1 MTVIVITPIVYLAI
15 LNTVVPEGNV
25 AFLAGW
31 EDNSF
36 QSEYSGVGWSDSNF
50 SQGWTINWTNV
61 NSGFAV
67 DGGVADLNATFNGYN
82 PTHELGISG
91 IFIQKRIIDHLDTS
105 NYPYLVIRNKESSSD
120 SSLALSF
127 ALVDD
132 KGIVHQGYAAHTS
145 TSWTDLG
152 ANLTEVY
159 SGIVKG
165 ILVLFMNSFN
175 PNYSGG
181 LQHAYVQAITFYQ
194 NPPAWK
200 LAYNNP
206 LNASIFSNNGLL
218 EVFGN
223 GDIERGNIVSAQRTT
238 DLEFDLNEYRY
249 LNVSVMTSG
258 LDVAARI
265 VIWTQPNLDHSYA
278 ILLKTYNDKD
288 WHTEI
293 IDISYYLRAH
303 SDVSTSGLSMIE
315 LGWMQVEESNSSTV
329 FYRQLS
335 FNNLEVT

>member
-1 MTVIVITPIVYLAI
+1 MSVIVIAPIVYLAI

-36 QSEYSGVGWSDSNF
+36 LSEYSGVGWSDSNF
-50 SQGWTINWTNV
+50 SQGWTMNWTNV

-67 DGGVADLNATFNGYN
+67 DGSVADLNAIFNGYN
-82 PTHELGISG
+82 PTHDLGISG
-91 IFIQKRIIDHLDTS
+91 IFIQKQIDHLDTS

-132 KGIVHQGYAAHTS
+132 KGIVHQGHAAHTS
-145 TSWTDLG
+145 TSWTNLE
-152 ANLTEVY
+152 ANLSEVY
-159 SGIVKG
+159 SGIVNG
-165 ILVLFMNSFN
+165 ILMLFMNSFN

-181 LQHAYVQAITFYQ
+181 LQHAYVQAIDFYQ
-194 NPPAWK
+194 NSPAWR
-200 LAYNNP
+200 LAYSNP
-206 LNASIFSNNGLL
+206 LNSSIFSNNGLL

-223 GDIERGNIVSAQRTT
+223 GHIKGGYIVSAQRTS
-238 DLEFDLNEYRY
+238 DLEFDLNKYRY

-258 LDVAARI
+258 LDVAARV
-265 VIWTQPNLDHSYA
+265 VIWTQSNLDHAYA
-278 ILLKTYNDKD
+278 VLLKTYNDKD

-293 IDISYYLRAH
+293 IDLSYYF
-303 SDVSTSGLSMIE
+303 DVSASRLFMIE
-315 LGWMQVEESNSSTV
+315 LGWIQVQEGHSSTV
-329 FYRQLS
+329 SYRQLS
-335 FNNLEVT
+335 FNSVEVS